1 MDVDPLSD
9 LIRALARA
17 DWDAADAV
25 AAGIRQHGL
34 PGSLR
39 VVEAAFAIAVH
50 RHLGAN
56 ATPTDI
62 AAFVSSARA
71 HYHKDD
77 TPPALAME
85 GVIRAAVGEPELVD
99 DIPAETVLGVEIF
112 VLGQILLESN
122 LTPAELDEFVTEAE
136 QLAAEHLS

>member
-1 MDVDPLSD
+1 MDVKPLSA

-25 AAGIRQHGL
+25 AADIRQHGL
-34 PGSLR
+34 PDSLR

-56 ATPTDI
+56 ATPTDV
-62 AAFVSSARA
+62 AAFVASARA
-71 HYHKDD
+71 QYRQGA
-77 TPPALAME
+77 TPPALETE
-85 GVIRAAVGEPELVD
+85 GVIRAAVGEPELIEN
-99 DIPAETVLGVEIF
+99 IPAETVLAVEIF

-122 LTPAELDEFVTEAE
+122 LTPTELDEFVAEAE
-136 QLAAEHLS
+136 QFAAEPS